1 MHHVLDVMHCEK
13 NLFENFL
20 RTTMGEKDMPDVRA
34 DMQVRGMRPHLHL
47 EARGVN
53 CICQVLH
60 TY

>member
-1 MHHVLDVMHCEK
+1 
-13 NLFENFL
+13 
-20 RTTMGEKDMPDVRA
+20 MGEKDMPDVRA